1 MPREEIDIEVGDD
14 SALFLDVDGTLV
26 DFAATP
32 EAVEVDTELPQR
44 LHRLARRFGGALA
57 LVSGRSIADL
67 DRMFRPFRFAASGI
81 HGAERRD
88 AEGRLHYTGLSSTEL
103 DPARVELERFAAR
116 HPAVVLEDKGRGL
129 ALHFRRAP
137 ELGDAVREVMREA
150 LARVPAGAIVQAGHY
165 FLEVKG
171 GGSSKRA
178 SVEAFMREMP
188 FAGRAPIYLGDD
200 LTDLDA
206 ISYAAERG
214 GRGIFIGPE
223 PRPEW
228 DSLPTPAAV
237 REWLKSLDTG
247 RINRESGERG

>member
-1 MPREEIDIEVGDD
+1 MKEVEIQLGVD

-32 EAVEVDTELPQR
+32 EAVEVDVELPQR
-44 LHRLARRFGGALA
+44 LGRLARRFGGALA

-67 DRMFRPFRFAASGI
+67 DRMFRPFRFAAAGV

-88 AEGRLHYTGLSSTEL
+88 AEGRLHYCGLSSAEL
-103 DPARVELERFAAR
+103 DPARVELERFVAQ

-137 ELGDAVREVMREA
+137 ELESAVREAMREA
-150 LARVPAGAIVQAGHY
+150 LGRLPAGAAMQAGHY

-178 SVEAFMREMP
+178 SVEAFMREAP
-188 FAGRAPIYLGDD
+188 FAGRAPVYLGDD

-206 ISYAAERG
+206 IAYAAQSG
-214 GRGIFIGPE
+214 GRGIFVGPE
-223 PRPEW
+223 PRPGW
-228 DSLPTPAAV
+228 DSLPAPAAV
-237 REWLKSLDTG
+237 REWLKSLD
-247 RINRESGERG
+247 RKRVKRDRGERG